1 MREFAKSACKALNSA
16 RMLTALAALGLGG
29 TALAA
34 GVPGQGIWETSL
46 QARDL
51 DGNAGN
57 GPEAFYDT
65 VLDITWLRNADV
77 NGLMRWD
84 TAVSWAAGL
93 DVNGIRGWR
102 LPTMIDTGA
111 PGCDL
116 GWGGTDCGFNVQTK
130 SGDPT
135 RYEAGQTVYSEMG
148 HLYYITLGNTVPPC
162 CSGGL
167 SNKADFQNLRDYY
180 YWYGLQYALNA
191 NQAWSLVAFVGDQRP
206 TSIQTDPN
214 TYEFFNAMAVRTGD
228 VVAVPEPL
236 TGAMMLVGLGAMV
249 AAVRRRRTDVAQ
261 PPGA

>member
-1 MREFAKSACKALNSA
+1 MREFAKSAGKALVSA
-16 RMLTALAALGLGG
+16 RMLAALAALGLGG
-29 TALAA
+29 AALAA

-51 DGNAGN
+51 DGNTGN

-77 NGLMRWD
+77 NGLMTWD
-84 TAVSWAAGL
+84 AAVSWAAGL

-111 PGCDL
+111 PGCEGSD
-116 GWGGTDCGFNVQTK
+116 GASDCDAYVRTK
-130 SGDPT
+130 SGDT
-135 RYEAGQTVYSEMG
+135 TKYEAGQTVYSEMA
-148 HLYYITLGNTVPPC
+148 HLHYVTLGNPAQ
-162 CSGGL
+162 GG
-167 SNKADFQNLRDYY
+167 
-180 YWYGLQYALNA
+180 G
-191 NQAWSLVAFVGDQRP
+191 SLVNSGNFQSFRDGFYWLGLEYAPDPGSAWFFFIDYAAQ
-206 TSIQTDPN
+206 SFTDKP
-214 TYEFFNAMAVRTGD
+214 YSAHAMAVRTGD

-249 AAVRRRRTDVAQ
+249 AAVRRRRPDVAQ

>member
-1 MREFAKSACKALNSA
+1 MKHASWAAA
-16 RMLTALAALGLGG
+16 LTALALSG
-29 TALAA
+29 AA
-34 GVPGQGIWETSL
+34 QAEGVPGQGIWETSL

-65 VLDITWLRNADV
+65 VLDVTWLRNADV
-77 NGLMRWD
+77 NGLMTWG
-84 TAVSWAAGL
+84 TAVTWAAGL

-111 PGCDL
+111 PGCDS
-116 GWGGTDCGFNVQTK
+116 GNGGTDCGLNVQTK

-148 HLYYITLGNTVPPC
+148 HLYYVTLGNGAL
-162 CSGGL
+162 GGL
-167 SNKADFQNLRDYY
+167 SNKAGFQNLQDSV

-191 NQAWSLVAFVGDQRP
+191 YQAWSLVATVGHQSPR
-206 TSIQTDPN
+206 SIQTDPN
-214 TYEFFNAMAVRTGD
+214 TYALFNAMAVRTGN

-249 AAVRRRRTDVAQ
+249 AALRLRRPDAAQ
-261 PPGA
+261 PMGA